1 MHICATLAALAA
13 AGLLLTAC
21 TGGEDAASEAIA
33 IPSPGTSGALTV
45 WLMDGSQPQ
54 TVVDAVNERF
64 AEAYPDVEVAVEL
77 QQWMG
82 VQDRLT
88 ATLGTDSSPD
98 VVEIGSWLTAKYAD
112 AGLLTDLTSLA
123 DDFGVGE
130 MLPGAQP
137 SGELDGR
144 RYGIPYYGGVD
155 VVTYNKAQFEEAGV
169 EVPRTLAE
177 LAEVAGKLQ
186 EANADNEGYSAF
198 YFPGKHWEGAV
209 PFIWTNGGEIATWEA
224 DRWRGTLDSAEA
236 RTGLTQLKDLVDAYS
251 RAPKDAGTTGI
262 AGLEAFKAG
271 DVGMM
276 IDSWWVPGS
285 LDQGEVKGNVG
296 VFALPGAEA
305 GATAPVF
312 FGGSDLAISARSDQP
327 GLAAEWIKIL
337 SGVEVQTK
345 LAGAGVIPNQ
355 EAAFTGHERNPFLQV
370 ADEAATNSRFTPV
383 SPQWPTVMSAEV
395 LEGMLVEI
403 FTGAAT
409 VDQATSDASA
419 ELTRLLNG

>member
-1 MHICATLAALAA
+1 MHIRPTIAALAV

-54 TVVDAVNERF
+54 SVVDAVNAQF

-77 QQWMG
+77 QQWVG

-88 ATLGTDSSPD
+88 ATLGSDSPPD

-123 DDFGVGE
+123 DDFGVAD
-130 MLPGAQP
+130 MLPGATP
-137 SGELDGR
+137 SGVLDDR

-155 VVTYNKAQFEEAGV
+155 VVTYNKAQFEEAGAD
-169 EVPRTLAE
+169 VPTSLTE
-177 LAEVAGKLQ
+177 LAEVAAALQ
-186 EANADNEGYSAF
+186 AANSDNEGYSAF

-224 DRWRGTLDSAEA
+224 DRWTGTLDSAEA
-236 RTGLTQLKDLVDAYS
+236 RAGLTQLQGLVDAYS
-251 RAPKDAGTTGI
+251 QAPKDGSTTGI

-285 LDQGEVKGNVG
+285 LDQGDTKGSVG
-296 VFALPGAEA
+296 AFAMPGLEE
-305 GATAPVF
+305 GTTAPVF
-312 FGGSDLAISARSDQP
+312 FGGSDLAVSARSAQP
-327 GLAAEWIKIL
+327 GLAAEWIRIL
-337 SGVEVQTK
+337 TGVQVQTK

-355 EAAFTGHERNPFLQV
+355 EAAFAGHERNPFLRV
-370 ADEAATNSRFTPV
+370 ADTAATNSRFTPV

-409 VDQATSDASA
+409 VEQASTEASK